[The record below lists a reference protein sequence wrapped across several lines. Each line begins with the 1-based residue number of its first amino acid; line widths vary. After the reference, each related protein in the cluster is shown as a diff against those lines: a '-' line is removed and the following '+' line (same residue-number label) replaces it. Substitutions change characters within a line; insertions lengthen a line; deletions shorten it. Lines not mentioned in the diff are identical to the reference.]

1 MAGAVG
7 DFRMQSL
14 TKSFQTRGLALPG
27 VARGSAGLR
36 LFATDGSSD
45 GAVSST
51 GGAARG
57 AARGGGAR
65 RARGREPGGEPG
77 REPGGKDPK
86 RFQKRPAYSA
96 KYRDR
101 HGTEQARG
109 DDSGARGDRKMRTV
123 QRVAPMSLGLRAL
136 YEAVAKGDAKAL
148 AKYKEMERKDRLTD
162 EEMELLAD
170 TIEFYFS
177 MAPSVA
183 TSVDGLRAGDRHGLK
198 ALYKII
204 RTHSGSK
211 GRDAAIPDGM
221 PVSSPVEKTVVNT
234 APPGRVP
241 WQVLGVNEDT
251 ATVWWGVDLTGGKA
265 KDPWSNGR
273 LSQAAKNAMYE
284 AYASDPARYTPA
296 RLAEI
301 FGVREQ
307 RAMAI
312 VRLMELERKEGR
324 EELAE
329 NQSGDGS
336 RETSVA
342 SQVAQVMERALQCTQ
357 GIGSDERHHTE
368 LPSFPAY
375 AELDKDE
382 VISALEKVLGK
393 NISDVSVEDI
403 SADVAKRVLGT
414 NSIRE
419 MESVVAVR
427 EERHLVE
434 EFKERLD
441 YNLGITGQ
449 TIARDSRRTKA
460 IRRPKEGW
468 SLLVTP
474 IGKES
479 KAKHE
484 RFVALPDGSVRDLTA
499 DEQLYVARKT
509 PKQRRRIL

>member
-1 MAGAVG
+1 
-7 DFRMQSL
+7 MQSL
-14 TKSFQTRGLALPG
+14 AKSFQARVLALPG
-27 VARGSAGLR
+27 VVRGCAGLR
-36 LFATDGSSD
+36 LFGTDGSSD
-45 GAVSST
+45 GSVSST
-51 GGAARG
+51 GEAPRG
-57 AARGGGAR
+57 AARGGFAR
-65 RARGREPGGEPG
+65 RERGRERRQGGAD
-77 REPGGKDPK
+77 GKDMK
-86 RFQKRPAYSA
+86 RFQKRPAYSS

-101 HGTEQARG
+101 HGTEQSRG
-109 DDSGARGDRKMRTV
+109 DDGAGRGDRKMRTI

-148 AKYKEMERKDRLTD
+148 SKYKEMEKKDKLTD

-183 TSVDGLRAGDRHGLK
+183 TNVDGLRAGDRHRLK
-198 ALYKII
+198 ALYKIL
-204 RTHSGSK
+204 RTHTGSK

-221 PVSSPVEKTVVNT
+221 LISSSVEKTVVNT
-234 APPGRVP
+234 APPGRIP
-241 WQVLGVNEDT
+241 WQVMGVNEDT

-284 AYASDPARYTPA
+284 AHASEPERYTPA

-312 VRLMELERKEGR
+312 IRLKELERR
-324 EELAE
+324 ELME
-329 NQSGDGS
+329 NQSADGNQ
-336 RETSVA
+336 ETSIA

-357 GIGSDERHHTE
+357 GIGSDERHHVE

-375 AELDKDE
+375 AELDKGE
-382 VISALEKVLGK
+382 VISALEKVLERS
-393 NISDVSVEDI
+393 ISDVSVEDI
-403 SADVAKRVLGT
+403 TADVANRVFGT

-460 IRRPKEGW
+460 VRRPKEGW

-479 KAKHE
+479 KAKYE
-484 RFVALPDGSVRDLTA
+484 RFVALPDGSTRDLTA
-499 DEQLYVARKT
+499 DEHLYVARKT